1 LLSGKYLHGKPE
13 NARVTLF
20 KEFGQRY
27 LKQNVNEA
35 VAAYVEIAQKH
46 QLSRVQ
52 LASDFVRSRWFVTST
67 IIGATTLEQLKE
79 NLDSLN
85 VVLNEEILAEIDAVH
100 SRYPN
105 PAP

>member
-52 LASDFVRSRWFVTST
+52 LASDFV
-67 IIGATTLEQLKE
+67 
-79 NLDSLN
+79 
-85 VVLNEEILAEIDAVH
+85 
-100 SRYPN
+100 
-105 PAP
+105 